1 MSESDVSAAALECD
15 LRQVVAG
22 TKGTFAFYVHD
33 LDGGVQVAIRADES
47 FPAASVIKLP
57 ILLRALEMV
66 AAGEARLDQRLRLTA
81 WHKTGGSGVLQYF
94 HDGLEITLEDACT
107 AMIALSDNTATN
119 VVLDVTGVDPV
130 NALLDRLGCPRTRL
144 HRYLGKPD
152 MPGPAGPNQAVPR
165 EIGRLLEMLV
175 WREILT
181 PELCQTAMVML
192 RRQSH
197 RALIPRLLPGWTAVA
212 HKTGSLDGVR
222 HDVGVLWRADT
233 SLGARGHGSAP
244 RDVGAAATPAVAPSV
259 PSGVM
264 RIGQEGF
271 APGHP
276 VVLVAMSRDVADLR
290 WTVENDAERTIAQAA
305 KVIFDHLRKNEE
317 RRTKN

>member
-1 MSESDVSAAALECD
+1 MSESEVSAAALECA
-15 LRQVVAG
+15 LRHVVAG
-22 TKGTFAFYVHD
+22 AKGTFAFYVHD
-33 LDGGVQVAIRADES
+33 LDGGVRVAIRAGES

-81 WHKTGGSGVLQYF
+81 WHKTGGSGVLQHF
-94 HDGLEITLEDACT
+94 HDGLEMTLEDACT

-119 VVLDVTGVDPV
+119 VVLDVTGVDSV

-165 EIGRLLEMLV
+165 EIGWLLEMLV
-175 WREILT
+175 RREILT

-192 RRQSH
+192 RRQNH
-197 RALIPRLLPGWTAVA
+197 RALIPRLLPERTAVA

-222 HDVGVLWRADT
+222 HDVGILWRPDTSAGT
-233 SLGARGHGSAP
+233 SLGARAHGSAP
-244 RDVGAAATPAVAPSV
+244 PDAGGAATPAAVPGV

-264 RIGQEGF
+264 HMEKEGF

-290 WTVENDAERTIAQAA
+290 WTVENEAERTIAQAA
-305 KVIFDHLRKNEE
+305 KVIFDHLVKSA
-317 RRTKN
+317 K